1 MTIWLPVML
10 LVSSVALTGMCFG
23 NKERRGICRV
33 FVSGGCI
40 GALLTYLLWRFDSVV
55 TSVGDVAPAAIAFSV
70 ILLILET
77 INGIDHGVYLLIKS
91 RKADRSSQANH
102 MEADLRSRDPTTLPS
117 VDIMITTYSEDWN
130 ILEKTIEGAKN
141 IDYPHKNI
149 WVLDDTRRQ
158 WLKERCG
165 QEGIGYITRADNRGK
180 KAGNQNNGLRQTN
193 APFILQLDA
202 DFVPMPG
209 ILIRTIGFFSDP
221 KIAIVQTPQSYLNC
235 EPFRWNL
242 GLERAMSD
250 EAQAFYYDDQA
261 SRDAWGVSF
270 FCGTSAV
277 IRRAALES
285 IGGIPQEC
293 DTEDIFTSV
302 ILLASGWRTI
312 CLPEPLSIGVAPTN
326 LAALIKQRT
335 RWCHG
340 NLKMLFLKR
349 GPLRCAGLTLFQR
362 WAFSSPHWV
371 AGNLA
376 QVFYAVATGLAWFSI
391 NLFPPV
397 PPLDALFLPITFFA
411 TICAA
416 DWWFQRGVV
425 LPVLKQAHNLFNA
438 FIALPTALATLAA
451 PRREMG
457 WKITATVTSEGRQ
470 AYWQTLGPAAF
481 LIAFILSG
489 MLFTM
494 TNGSSPDRAPL
505 FAVALLFWT
514 AWQLTML
521 TLVALASFDR
531 PRQPDEDT
539 ITVDWPAV
547 VHLGGK
553 SWRGTASVVSLS
565 QISLTFRE
573 GEPDGLDGR
582 TGLIDLADIGRIAAH
597 FSQEVSSGQLQAKLR
612 FFGGSSRKRLIGAIY
627 RNAAHFVAD
636 RDPLTLILWRLIA
649 PHHPPFVSD
658 EAVRVRGLVAG
669 KGH

>member
-40 GALLTYLLWRFDSVV
+40 GALLTYLLWRLDSIVICF
-55 TSVGDVAPAAIAFSV
+55 GDVPSAAIVFSV
-70 ILLILET
+70 LLLILET
-77 INGIDHGVYLLIKS
+77 VNGIDHGVYLLIKS
-91 RKADRSSQANH
+91 RKAHRSSQANR
-102 MEADLRSRDPTTLPS
+102 MEAELRSRDPTTLPW
-117 VDIMITTYSEDWN
+117 VDIMVTTYSEDWK

-141 IDYPHKNI
+141 IDYPNKNI
-149 WVLDDTRRQ
+149 WVLDDTRRA
-158 WLKERCG
+158 WLKERCD
-165 QEGIGYITRADNRGK
+165 QEGIGYVTRADNRGR
-180 KAGNQNNGLRQTN
+180 KAGNQNNGLRHTN

-285 IGGIPQEC
+285 IGGFPQEC

-326 LAALIKQRT
+326 LTALIKQRT

-340 NLKMLFLKR
+340 NLQMLFLKR
-349 GPLRCAGLTLFQR
+349 GPLRCARLSLFQR
-362 WAFSSPHWV
+362 WAFFSPHWIT
-371 AGNLA
+371 GNLA
-376 QVFYAVATGLAWFSI
+376 QVFYSIATALAWFSVS
-391 NLFPPV
+391 LFPPV
-397 PPLDALFLPITFFA
+397 QPLDALFLPIAFFA

-438 FIALPTALATLAA
+438 LIALPTALATLAA

-457 WKITATVTSEGRQ
+457 WTITSSVTSEGRQ
-470 AYWQTLGPAAF
+470 VCWRTLAPAGF
-481 LIAFILSG
+481 LIALILSG
-489 MLFTM
+489 IVFTM

-514 AWQLTML
+514 AWQLITL
-521 TLVALASFDR
+521 TLVVQASIER
-531 PRQPDEDT
+531 PRQPDEET
-539 ITVDWPAV
+539 IFVDWPAV
-547 VHLGGK
+547 VHSSGK
-553 SWRGTASVVSLS
+553 TWRGTATLVSLS
-565 QISLTFRE
+565 QISLTFRD
-573 GEPDGLDGR
+573 GDPVGLDGR
-582 TGLIDLADIGRIAAH
+582 SGLIDLPNIGRIAAH
-597 FSQEVSSGQLQAKLR
+597 FSQEVSSGLLRAKFR
-612 FFGGSSRKRLIGAIY
+612 FFEGSSRKRLISAIY
-627 RNAAHFVAD
+627 RSAAHFVAD
-636 RDPLTLILWRLIA
+636 RDPLMLILWRLIA
-649 PHHPPFVSD
+649 PCPALETG
-658 EAVRVRGLVAG
+658 EAVRARGLVAG
-669 KGH
+669 IDH